1 MMILR
6 SSPASPFG
14 RKVRIAAALLGLTEE
29 IEILVADTND
39 ARDSLR
45 LQNPLGKI
53 PVLILEDQTPIFDS
67 RVILEY
73 LDQRAGG
80 DKLIPAE
87 PRARIATLTIAALC
101 DGLLDASILQVYEV
115 RFREPAMRDAKWL
128 AYQDEKVSR
137 GLAFLESDPPTGR
150 RDVAHVGLACVLGY
164 RDLRFE
170 GSWRKDHPRLVAWL
184 DSFAAGVPAFE
195 ATRFVG

>member
-14 RKVRIAAALLGLTEE
+14 RKVRIAVALLGLTEE
-29 IEILVADTND
+29 IEILAADTND
-39 ARDSLR
+39 AGDALR

-53 PVLILEDQTPIFDS
+53 PVLILEDQAPIFDS
-67 RVILEY
+67 RVILEF

-80 DKLIPAE
+80 HKLIPAE
-87 PRARIATLTIAALC
+87 PRARIATLTMAALC
-101 DGLLDASILQVYEV
+101 DGLLDASILQVYEA
-115 RFREPAMRDAKWL
+115 RFREPEMRDAKWL

-137 GLAFLESDPPTGR
+137 GLAFLEANRPIGP
-150 RDVAHVGLACVLGY
+150 RDVAHIGLACALGY

-170 GSWRKDHPRLVAWL
+170 GSWRTDHPKLVAWL
-184 DSFAAGVPAFE
+184 DAFAADVPAFE

>member
-29 IEILVADTND
+29 INIVVADTND
-39 ARDSLR
+39 AGDSLR

-80 DKLIPAE
+80 DTLIPAE
-87 PRARIATLTIAALC
+87 PRARIAALTIAALC
-101 DGLLDASILQVYEV
+101 DGLLDASILQVYEA

-128 AYQDEKVSR
+128 AYQGEKISR
-137 GLAFLESDPPTGR
+137 GLAFLESDPPAGR
-150 RDVAHVGLACVLGY
+150 HDIAHVGLACVLGY

-184 DSFAAGVPAFE
+184 DSFAADVPAFE

>member
-29 IEILVADTND
+29 IEIVAADTND
-39 ARDSLR
+39 PEELLR

-53 PVLILEDQTPIFDS
+53 PVLIPEDQTPIFDS

-73 LDQRAGG
+73 LDQRAGSH
-80 DKLIPAE
+80 KLIPAE
-87 PRARIATLTIAALC
+87 PRARIAALTMAALC
-101 DGLLDASILQVYEV
+101 DGLLDASILQVYEA
-115 RFREPAMRDAKWL
+115 RFREPEMRNAKWL
-128 AYQDEKVSR
+128 AYQAEKVSR
-137 GLAFLESDPPTGR
+137 GLAILEANPPTGR

-170 GSWRKDHPRLVAWL
+170 GHWRKDHPKLVAWL
-184 DSFAAGVPAFE
+184 DSFAAEVPAFE

>member
-1 MMILR
+1 MMTLR
-6 SSPASPFG
+6 SSPTSPFG

-29 IEILVADTND
+29 IEIVAADTND
-39 ARDSLR
+39 PRESLR

-53 PVLILEDQTPIFDS
+53 PVLIAEDQTPIFDS

-80 DKLIPAE
+80 DTLIPAE
-87 PRARIATLTIAALC
+87 PRARIAALTTAALC
-101 DGLLDASILQVYEV
+101 DGLLDASILQVYEA
-115 RFREPAMRDAKWL
+115 RFREPEMRSATWL
-128 AYQDEKVSR
+128 AYQAEKVSR
-137 GLAFLESDPPTGR
+137 GLAFLESDPPAGR

-164 RDLRFE
+164 CDLRFE
-170 GSWRKDHPRLVAWL
+170 GVWRKDHPKLVAWL
-184 DSFAAGVPAFE
+184 DTFAAEVPAFE